1 MSEGISRKGYYAL
14 GGIIGLYIVILVL
27 FLMTSSPNYYNFF
40 IRFFALTGFYMLAI
54 AALLTPFMK
63 EIYQEFGRSF
73 QDIHHIFASI
83 GLVSATLHP
92 VIFSI

>member
-27 FLMTSSPNYYNFF
+27 FLTTSSLDYFNFF

-63 EIYQEFGRSF
+63 QIYQEFGRSF

-83 GLVSATLHP
+83 GLVSATLH
-92 VIFSI
+92 